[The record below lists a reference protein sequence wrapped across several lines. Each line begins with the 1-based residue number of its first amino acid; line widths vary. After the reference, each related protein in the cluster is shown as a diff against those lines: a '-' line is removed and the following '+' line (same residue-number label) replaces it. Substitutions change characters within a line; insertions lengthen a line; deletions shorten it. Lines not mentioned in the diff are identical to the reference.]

1 MKHTIIE
8 KAALKAKSEET
19 GIPFSNL
26 LAGYVLEELMYLIED
41 SPFSLF
47 LWLKNSGAL
56 GVEQYRKKNLLT
68 LDFAYVTDPR
78 AMKREGIVPGQ
89 ELSLKM
95 GYVMLAYILKV
106 EKVPDI
112 SWKGRASAGDHRVD
126 LEIAGEFE
134 EMTVPIHIRVT
145 ELTEEGLVPV
155 KRTFM
160 PFMEGGKQIPYLE
173 YPVESILAENL
184 FYLIRD
190 MELLPDMSVYD
201 KVYGIL
207 KTEPVDGRHI
217 QELLGEHCKKQQLL
231 PEESRMKE
239 ILSYRDYSYMRKR
252 WEKYLRHRKRK
263 EPAWTEVMQV
273 LEQFL
278 PQMWSTLCRDE
289 IFFGDWMPDLQQK
302 AAHQTNR
309 RKLEKGNAESA
320 GIEPRFRRF
329 LRSGFPNTDV
339 YSSSSWA
346 AAPGVTAIPFTST
359 PPSMAM
365 TRHWRP
371 SISRVSI
378 RSVWSGLTL
387 MITSGV
393 LTSKAR
399 VLAILLA

>member
-26 LAGYVLEELMYLIED
+26 LAGYVLVELMYLIED

-78 AMKREGIVPGQ
+78 TMKREGIVPGQ

-160 PFMEGGKQIPYLE
+160 PFMEGGKQIPWR
-173 YPVESILAENL
+173 V
-184 FYLIRD
+184 F
-190 MELLPDMSVYD
+190 
-201 KVYGIL
+201 
-207 KTEPVDGRHI
+207 
-217 QELLGEHCKKQQLL
+217 
-231 PEESRMKE
+231 SR
-239 ILSYRDYSYMRKR
+239 R
-252 WEKYLRHRKRK
+252 
-263 EPAWTEVMQV
+263 
-273 LEQFL
+273 
-278 PQMWSTLCRDE
+278 
-289 IFFGDWMPDLQQK
+289 IFF
-302 AAHQTNR
+302 
-309 RKLEKGNAESA
+309 
-320 GIEPRFRRF
+320 I
-329 LRSGFPNTDV
+329 
-339 YSSSSWA
+339 
-346 AAPGVTAIPFTST
+346 
-359 PPSMAM
+359 
-365 TRHWRP
+365 
-371 SISRVSI
+371 
-378 RSVWSGLTL
+378 
-387 MITSGV
+387 
-393 LTSKAR
+393 
-399 VLAILLA
+399 

>member
-145 ELTEEGLVPV
+145 ELTEEAPGS
-155 KRTFM
+155 
-160 PFMEGGKQIPYLE
+160 GQ
-173 YPVESILAENL
+173 AD
-184 FYLIRD
+184 FYA
-190 MELLPDMSVYD
+190 
-201 KVYGIL
+201 VYG
-207 KTEPVDGRHI
+207 
-217 QELLGEHCKKQQLL
+217 
-231 PEESRMKE
+231 
-239 ILSYRDYSYMRKR
+239 
-252 WEKYLRHRKRK
+252 
-263 EPAWTEVMQV
+263 
-273 LEQFL
+273 
-278 PQMWSTLCRDE
+278 
-289 IFFGDWMPDLQQK
+289 
-302 AAHQTNR
+302 R
-309 RKLEKGNAESA
+309 RKADSVSGISGGEYSRGES
-320 GIEPRFRRF
+320 F
-329 LRSGFPNTDV
+329 LSDPGYGAASG
-339 YSSSSWA
+339 YE
-346 AAPGVTAIPFTST
+346 
-359 PPSMAM
+359 
-365 TRHWRP
+365 RLR
-371 SISRVSI
+371 
-378 RSVWSGLTL
+378 
-387 MITSGV
+387 
-393 LTSKAR
+393 
-399 VLAILLA
+399 